1 MLSIMS
7 LFSIC
12 EFTFPFLSNWKHR
25 LYSGKI
31 ILNTHV
37 PKVKDILNL
46 RRSRRMFIFENF
58 IIMYSSPIMACF
70 VQYSTLTVYHILCLD
85 SMFLL
90 FARVVAFSLSL
101 VLWSWD
107 LLFGRVYESLET
119 GKVLFHFIYSSKP

>member
-37 PKVKDILNL
+37 AKVKDILNL
-46 RRSRRMFIFENF
+46 RWSRRMFIFENL
-58 IIMYSSPIMACF
+58 IIMYSSPIMICF
-70 VQYSTLTVYHILCLD
+70 VQYGTFTVYHILCLD
-85 SMFLL
+85 SSMFLL
-90 FARVVAFSLSL
+90 FARVIALSLSL
-101 VLWSWD
+101 VLWSWY
-107 LLFGRVYESLET
+107 LLFGR
-119 GKVLFHFIYSSKP
+119 